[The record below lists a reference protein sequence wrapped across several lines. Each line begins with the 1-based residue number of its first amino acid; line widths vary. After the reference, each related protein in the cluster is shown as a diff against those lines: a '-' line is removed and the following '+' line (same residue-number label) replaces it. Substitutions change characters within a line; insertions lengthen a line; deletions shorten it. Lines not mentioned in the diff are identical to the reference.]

1 MKLEEEGLIEIT
13 EDDFSVED
21 VVAEAKRSDAGAVV
35 SFLGTV
41 RDDRISGVEV
51 EAYCEVA
58 RAELEKIGD
67 EAMEKFDLKSVDVI
81 HRVGSLSVGDNI
93 VLIVCTAAHRRAA
106 FRGCE
111 HVIDEIKRRVPIWK
125 KEIRAEGD
133 RWV

>member
-1 MKLEEEGLIEIT
+1 MKPEEKDLIEIT
-13 EDDFSVED
+13 EDDFSIED
-21 VVAEAKRSDAGAVV
+21 VMTRAKRSEAGAVV

-41 RDDRISGVEV
+41 RDDEISGMEV

-58 RAELEKIGD
+58 KAELEEIRD

-81 HRVGSLSVGDNI
+81 HRVGTLSVGDDI
-93 VLIVCTAAHRRAA
+93 VLIVCTAAHRQAA

-111 HVIDEIKRRVPIWK
+111 HVIDEIKRRAPIWK